1 MNSIEKTNFEQIYS
15 RFFNLINKARE
26 KIVTSV
32 NQEMIIAYW
41 QIGKT
46 ITEESRK
53 AAKELLM
60 VLT

>member
-1 MNSIEKTNFEQIYS
+1 
-15 RFFNLINKARE
+15 
-26 KIVTSV
+26 V